1 MEYDAEQ
8 EKILDEGDDEGGWVD
23 THHFES
29 AIEQKICDMS
39 LEANNDEAPGTS
51 SAPVAADDE
60 EDVALDM
67 EEFEAAGL
75 LDEEDGQ
82 TRVEAPPKKDEEAAG
97 GDVGEI
103 VQTRTYDLHIT
114 YDKYYQTPRLW
125 LFGYDEVGKHVISLS
140 IRASVCRMSRS

>member
-1 MEYDAEQ
+1 MEQ

-39 LEANNDEAPGTS
+39 IEAVTSDDKKHGAAVANSGGGDE
-51 SAPVAADDE
+51 D

-67 EEFEAAGL
+67 EEFEASGL
-75 LDEEDGQ
+75 LDEEDVQ
-82 TRVEAPPKKDEEAAG
+82 TRVEEPSKEKEDTEGASG
-97 GDVGEI
+97 GETGEI

-125 LFGYDEVGKHVISLS
+125 LFGYNEVKH
-140 IRASVCRMSRS
+140 